1 MQKIVVNAK
10 PGGFG
15 LSREAAAA
23 LGLEV
28 DEESSFM
35 QPYRVIGE
43 NALRRDDSRLV
54 EVVESLGQ
62 GASGPNA
69 DLVVICVP
77 EGIDWGIAE
86 YDGAEWVAERH
97 RAWMPK
103 ESDVQGYDGVLQTP
117 EAVVEPRRDI
127 AALLAAEAEVAERAE
142 ATSDP
147 DEPLPPHVKVTRGRS
162 PRADGD

>member
-1 MQKIVVNAK
+1 MGSPSLRKGAAVQKIVVNAK
-10 PGGFG
+10 HGGFG
-15 LSREAAAA
+15 LSREAAGA
-23 LGLEV
+23 LELEV

-77 EGIDWGIAE
+77 DGVDWGIAE
-86 YDGAEWVAERH
+86 YDGAEWVACVCQ
-97 RAWMPK
+97 P
-103 ESDVQGYDGVLQTP
+103 D
-117 EAVVEPRRDI
+117 
-127 AALLAAEAEVAERAE
+127 LAPA
-142 ATSDP
+142 
-147 DEPLPPHVKVTRGRS
+147 
-162 PRADGD
+162 

>member
-28 DEESSFM
+28 DEKSSFM

-43 NALRRDDSRLV
+43 NALRRNDSRLV
-54 EVVESLGQ
+54 DVVETLGQ
-62 GASGPNA
+62 AASGPNA
-69 DLVVICVP
+69 ELVVICIPDGV
-77 EGIDWGIAE
+77 DWGIAD
-86 YDGAEWVAERH
+86 YDGDEWVAERH
-97 RAWMPK
+97 RTWTPK
-103 ESDVQGYDGVLQTP
+103 ESDVEGYEGVLQAP
-117 EAVVEPRRDI
+117 AAVVAPRRHI
-127 AALLAAEAEVAERAE
+127 AALVAAEAEVAERAE

-147 DEPLPPHVKVTRGRS
+147 NEPLPPHVKVTRGRS